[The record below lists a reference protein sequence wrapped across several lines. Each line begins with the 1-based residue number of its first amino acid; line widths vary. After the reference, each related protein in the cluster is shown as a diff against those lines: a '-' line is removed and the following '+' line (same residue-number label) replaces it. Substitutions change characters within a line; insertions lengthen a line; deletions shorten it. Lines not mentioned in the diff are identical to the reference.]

1 MQIKHIIYYFIKNN
15 KNNFPL
21 VSITFIFMHLPRLIF
36 VDGCCGRM
44 FSGLA
49 GSIADSLPALLLI
62 HGDSY
67 SWGAGNSFD
76 GTALAAHGRLIVV
89 SINFRLG
96 VLGKLAILIHWNKLS
111 QFSTISEHE
120 LRLANVCGYFIWSFA
135 VVFITIVCEKTNES
149 ISERIVATSIDQKMR
164 FSSYSSFIKI
174 FNYNEIYIQ
183 CDFNLMSFVCNKSQ
197 D

>member
-1 MQIKHIIYYFIKNN
+1 MQTKYITYYFIQNN
-15 KNNFPL
+15 KNNFFL
-21 VSITFIFMHLPRLIF
+21 VSIIFIFVHLSGLIF
-36 VDGCCGRM
+36 VDGCCGRL
-44 FSGLA
+44 FFGLA

-111 QFSTISEHE
+111 QFSTISVHE
-120 LRLANVCGYFIWSFA
+120 LRFANVCGYFIWSFA
-135 VVFITIVCEKTNES
+135 VAFITIVCKKTNQS
-149 ISERIVATSIDQKMR
+149 VSERIATLFYQKMR
-164 FSSYSSFIKI
+164 FF
-174 FNYNEIYIQ
+174 FLFVIY
-183 CDFNLMSFVCNKSQ
+183 KSL
-197 D
+197 